1 MVASTLKIME
11 KLEIKN
17 EVLIKANSDRVW
29 QILTN
34 PAETK
39 KYMFGCETVSDWKV
53 GSELLWQGEFEGKP
67 MVFVKGHI
75 VAIEP
80 QVYLAYTVFDP
91 NRTDMED
98 LPVNYLRV
106 EYRLTQQ
113 GEETLLQVTQ
123 GDYSTVAL
131 GEKRYAEAS
140 NNGLGW
146 QPILDLIRAQAENPL
161 V

>member
-1 MVASTLKIME
+1 
-11 KLEIKN
+11 
-17 EVLIKANSDRVW
+17 
-29 QILTN
+29 
-34 PAETK
+34 
-39 KYMFGCETVSDWKV
+39 MFGCETVSDWKV
-53 GSELLWQGEFEGKP
+53 GSELLWQAEFEGKP
-67 MVFVKGHI
+67 KVFVKGHI

-98 LPVNYLRV
+98 LPVNYLSV
-106 EYRLTQQ
+106 EYTLTQQ

-140 NNGLGW
+140 NKGLGW
-146 QPILDLIRAQAENPL
+146 QPILNLIRAQAENPL